1 MVQSVPDKIEII
13 FENSDFLIVSK
24 PAGLLVHG
32 GLKENSKSET
42 LQPEAD
48 PPLAENTK
56 QIPKPKT
63 QSQKPGTLVDWLVE
77 KYPEIK
83 DVGDLSTDSRQ
94 ANPLRPGIVHRL
106 DKETSGVMVIAKNQ
120 ETFELL
126 KNKFKNREVKKTYL
140 ALVLNKMGQD
150 SGEINSP
157 IAKSKTST
165 KRTTRVRP
173 GQKSSEAITN
183 WKLLQTLADKDGNYF
198 SFLEITPKTGRT
210 HQIRVHLAAI
220 GHPVCGDY
228 LYGRKTTKSFR
239 EKLPRIFLH
248 AKSLEFYW
256 DKSFYSF
263 EAELPDELKEFL
275 ASLVE
280 INE

>member
-13 FENSDFLIVSK
+13 FENSDFLVVDK
-24 PAGLLVHG
+24 PSRLLVHSEP
-32 GLKENSKSET
+32 KENPNDKFQISNEIQNSKFQKNLKSRILNQESPT
-42 LQPEAD
+42 L
-48 PPLAENTK
+48 T
-56 QIPKPKT
+56 
-63 QSQKPGTLVDWLVE
+63 DWL
-77 KYPEIK
+77 KQYYPEIQT
-83 DVGDLSTDSRQ
+83 VGDDPKT
-94 ANPLRPGIVHRL
+94 RPGIVHRL

-120 ETFELL
+120 SAFEIL
-126 KNKFKNREVKKTYL
+126 KNKFKNREIKKTYL
-140 ALVLNKMGQD
+140 ALVLGKMNRLLSTSSGPVA
-150 SGEINSP
+150 GEINLP
-157 IAKSKTST
+157 IAKSKTLT
-165 KRTTRVRP
+165 KRTTRIRQ
-173 GQKSSEAITN
+173 GQKNSQAMTQ
-183 WKLLQTLADKDGNYF
+183 WRLLKAYKDKNNNVL
-198 SFLEITPKTGRT
+198 SLLEITPKTGRT

-228 LYGRKTTKSFR
+228 LYGRKATKSFR

-263 EAELPDELKEFL
+263 EAELPDELKRFL

>member
-1 MVQSVPDKIEII
+1 MESNLVRPVSGKIEVI
-13 FENSDFLIVSK
+13 FENEDFLVVSK
-24 PAGLLVHG
+24 PTGLLVHD

-42 LQPEAD
+42 L
-48 PPLAENTK
+48 NTK

-63 QSQKPGTLVDWLVE
+63 QSQKPGTLVDWLVK

-83 DVGDLSTDSRQ
+83 DVGDLLTDSRQ

-120 ETFELL
+120 PAFESL

-140 ALVLNKMGQD
+140 ALVLGKMNQAF
-150 SGEINSP
+150 GEINLP
-157 IAKSKTST
+157 LAKSKTST
-165 KRTTRVRP
+165 KRTTRIGP
-173 GQKSSEAITN
+173 GQKNSPALTG
-183 WKLLQTLADKDGNYF
+183 WKTLKTFQTENGDWLSLL
-198 SFLEITPKTGRT
+198 EVTPKTGRT
-210 HQIRVHLAAI
+210 HQIRVHLAAV

-239 EKLPRIFLH
+239 KVLPRVFLH
-248 AKSLEFYW
+248 AKVLEFAW
-256 DKSFYSF
+256 NESFYSF
-263 EAELPDELKEFL
+263 EAELPDDLKEFL

-280 INE
+280 IND

>member
-1 MVQSVPDKIEII
+1 MESNPEII
-13 FENSDFLIVSK
+13 FENQDFLIISK

-42 LQPEAD
+42 L
-48 PPLAENTK
+48 NTK

-63 QSQKPGTLVDWLVE
+63 QSQKPDTLVDWLVE

-106 DKETSGVMVIAKNQ
+106 DKETSGVMIIAKNQ
-120 ETFELL
+120 GTFELL

-140 ALVLNKMGQD
+140 ALVLGKMNQV
-150 SGEINSP
+150 SGEINLP
-157 IAKSKTST
+157 LAKSKTST
-165 KRTTRVRP
+165 KRTTRIKP
-173 GQKSSEAITN
+173 GQKNSPALTE
-183 WKLLQTLADKDGNYF
+183 WKTLKTFQTENGDWLSLL
-198 SFLEITPKTGRT
+198 EVIPKTGRT

-228 LYGRKTTKSFR
+228 LYGRKATKSFR
-239 EKLPRIFLH
+239 EVLPRVFLH
-248 AKSLEFYW
+248 AKSLEFELNQTNYFFESPLSQDLEKFLNNLNPN
-256 DKSFYSF
+256 DK
-263 EAELPDELKEFL
+263 
-275 ASLVE
+275 V
-280 INE
+280 